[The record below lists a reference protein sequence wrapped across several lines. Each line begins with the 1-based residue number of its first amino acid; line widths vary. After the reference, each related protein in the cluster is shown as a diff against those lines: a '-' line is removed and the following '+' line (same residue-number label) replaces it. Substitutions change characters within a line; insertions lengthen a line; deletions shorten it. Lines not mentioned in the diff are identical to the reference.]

1 MYSKIFFEEISR
13 GESGLFHK
21 PTVLG
26 RLSVPLFILSVAAPC
41 IIVVKKMDSRK

>member
-13 GESGLFHK
+13 GESGLFHT

-26 RLSVPLFILSVAAPC
+26 RSSVLVFILAVASPC
-41 IIVVKKMDSRK
+41 IIVVKEMDSRK